1 MPLTHLQYCWPTA
14 IQSMGAVTTCF
25 FLTWCIW
32 KSVFASKSSLRSR
45 LATVLWSVAMCVWG
59 GSEECMDSLCMEL
72 EIFIHCTR
80 FYCLLDL
87 GHHSC
92 PHLLCVG
99 CVFFRL
105 LSFFLLVS
113 GGGFAWQS
121 RLFNLLLHCAE
132 SFQPQNCIDHRT
144 VVQSIVV
151 IICGRQRWR
160 RRDFPAQITI
170 EPLQFHDSVN
180 DWSSCGWIVQSV
192 VVFWHLK
199 KRNDEREKK
208 NVENSKIE
216 KEFCVCY
223 TSRHSFHRASTF
235 FLEKRMFFSKER
247 KKKKK
252 KKKSRQKTKKKQNK
266 NQKTKVLKTWFATLF
281 LSPQSKRKRRKR
293 KKNRSPAPPLTF
305 KKKILNSSSCNWKS
319 QHCCELWIHL
329 RDLVYVSATQNK
341 QLAVF
346 GSGNCGWSLQIRLRQ
361 TSSVERNTATP
372 ISLMNSTSRLFKHPL
387 TQKEKCCAR
396 RLSFNNN
403 CNTLWKRLELKKK

>member
-1 MPLTHLQYCWPTA
+1 MLTQLWTHNIGGSSEECHSPTCNTA
-14 IQSMGAVTTCF
+14 DQQPYRVWELSRLAFCDLLHMEDR
-25 FLTWCIW
+25 
-32 KSVFASKSSLRSR
+32 VFKVGPRWHRIASKSSLRSR
-45 LATVLWSVAMCVWG
+45 LVKCWIHYVWRSSRLYTVQG
-59 GSEECMDSLCMEL
+59 
-72 EIFIHCTR
+72 

-99 CVFFRL
+99 CIFFRL

-235 FLEKRMFFSKER
+235 FLEKRMFCSKER
-247 KKKKK
+247 KKKEKKKKK
-252 KKKSRQKTKKKQNK
+252 KKKQTKNKKEAKQKPKNKSSQNMILLLSLSK
-266 NQKTKVLKTWFATLF
+266 NQKEKEKEKEKNP
-281 LSPQSKRKRRKR
+281 PQTR
-293 KKNRSPAPPLTF
+293 ALTF
-305 KKKILNSSSCNWKS
+305 KKKFS
-319 QHCCELWIHL
+319 
-329 RDLVYVSATQNK
+329 
-341 QLAVF
+341 
-346 GSGNCGWSLQIRLRQ
+346 
-361 TSSVERNTATP
+361 
-372 ISLMNSTSRLFKHPL
+372 
-387 TQKEKCCAR
+387 
-396 RLSFNNN
+396 
-403 CNTLWKRLELKKK
+403 